1 MTSKRQTPQSG
12 YIGQDLSGRMTQ
24 TRQNV
29 DTGARCRIA
38 FLVTDAH
45 IHIEEDF

>member
-1 MTSKRQTPQSG
+1 
-12 YIGQDLSGRMTQ
+12 MTQ

-38 FLVTDAH
+38 FPVTDAH
-45 IHIEEDF
+45 IHIEEDFDFYLDYLTYFTLLTKGQ